1 LLGFEASREVEPASC
16 LDEEDE
22 EDEVGDEDEP

>member
-1 LLGFEASREVEPASC
+1 LLGFEASCEAEPASC